1 MQVKLSELAARFGLR
16 LVGEDREIRGVNTLD
31 LAGPDEL
38 SFLANPKYAPALATT
53 KAGAVIVPERHAGDV
68 ATALVSD
75 NPYLSLARVAALF
88 APQQGAQAAG
98 VSPLA
103 FVHEDA
109 VVDPAAIVYPFAFVG
124 PRSRVAARARIFP
137 HVYVGEDCEIGE
149 GATLYPG
156 VTLMSGVRLGRGVI
170 CHPGCVLGSDGFGYA
185 QGPEGLVK
193 VPQIG
198 PVIIGDGV
206 EIGANAAVD
215 RGSLGT
221 TEIRAGAKVDNLCQ
235 VAHNVRIGEHSILVA
250 QVGVSGSTSIGRGV
264 ILAGQAGIVGHLS
277 IGDGA
282 MVGAQSG
289 VGQDLP
295 AGARVSGSPAY
306 DHGLF
311 LRNSVLLPKLPEL
324 FKRVKELEKE
334 ISSLRKQG
342 SSDDDA

>member
-1 MQVKLSELAARFGLR
+1 MQVKLSELAARFGLK
-16 LVGEDREIRGVNTLD
+16 LVGEDRTVQGVNTLD
-31 LAGPDEL
+31 SAGPDEL
-38 SFLANPKYAPALATT
+38 SFLANPKYAASLAATR
-53 KAGAVIVPERHAGDV
+53 AGAVIVPERHAGDV
-68 ATALVSD
+68 AVALVSD
-75 NPYLSLARVAALF
+75 NPYLSLARIAALF
-88 APQQGAQAAG
+88 APPQGTQEPG

-109 VVDPAAIVYPFAFVG
+109 LVDPSATVYPFVYVG
-124 PRSRVAARARIFP
+124 PRSRVAAGARLFP
-137 HVYVGEDCEIGE
+137 HVYVGEDCEIGQN
-149 GATLYPG
+149 ATLYPG

-170 CHPGCVLGSDGFGYA
+170 CHPGSVLGSDGFGYA

-198 PVIIGDGV
+198 PVVIGDGV

-221 TEIRAGAKVDNLCQ
+221 TEIRTGAKVDNLCQ

-250 QVGVSGSTSIGRGV
+250 QVGVSGSTTIGRGV
-264 ILAGQAGIVGHLS
+264 ILAGQAGVVGHLS

-289 VGQDLP
+289 VGQDLA

-324 FKRVKELEKE
+324 FRRVKELEKE
-334 ISSLRKQG
+334 LSLLRKQG
-342 SSDDDA
+342 NNDDDA

>member
-1 MQVKLSELAARFGLR
+1 MHVKLSELAARFGLK
-16 LVGEDREIRGVNTLD
+16 LVGEDRDVQGVNTLD
-31 LAGPDEL
+31 KAGPDEL

-53 KAGAVIVPERHAGDV
+53 RAGAVIVPEKHAKDV
-68 ATALVSD
+68 PTALVSD
-75 NPYLSLARVAALF
+75 NPYLALARIATLF
-88 APQQGAQAAG
+88 APVQGTQAAG
-98 VSPLA
+98 ISPLA

-109 VVDPAAIVYPFAFVG
+109 EVDPSATIYPFVFVG
-124 PRSRVAARARIFP
+124 PRTRVLAGAKLFP
-137 HVYVGEDCEIGE
+137 HVYVGEDCEVGE
-149 GATLYPG
+149 GTTVFPG
-156 VTLMSGVRLGRGVI
+156 VTLMAGVRLGRGVI
-170 CHPGCVLGSDGFGYA
+170 CHPGSVLGSDGFGYA

-250 QVGVSGSTSIGRGV
+250 QVGVSGSTTIGRGV
-264 ILAGQAGIVGHLS
+264 ILAGQAGVVGHLS

-306 DHGLF
+306 DHGVF
-311 LRNSVLLPKLPEL
+311 LRNSVLLPKLPDL
-324 FKRVKELEKE
+324 F
-334 ISSLRKQG
+334 SLRKQG